1 MSKEKR
7 NAKGQGCFIE
17 NPDGTFLYRKSV
29 GVKSDGKRKVLVAR
43 ANTKAA
49 CIQIMKEK
57 ERDWENS
64 KTLKTIS
71 KKETVATLCKKH
83 LLFQIDNGELKPKSI
98 DRREDTIKN
107 QIEKYPLGKM
117 QINAITAIDIDNHF
131 SLLSESSLSNSSI
144 EKALDVLNAAYNWA
158 IARGE
163 LSINPVAQ
171 IKSTIQ
177 RRLANREVKTADDAD
192 VIVLSQ
198 EERDLFL
205 EESLKKNKW
214 NNNYKYYGGLY
225 GRFLLHS
232 GLRIGEFIGAL
243 WEDYDEENGLF
254 RVDKNMVYA
263 KNRDNNNEKKH
274 ISITG
279 STKNKKSRLI
289 KLSPEAIEDLK
300 LIKERFPGKA
310 KEHICRTRTGKNYT
324 ATEMDHLM
332 NTIFRNLGF
341 DKEISGTH
349 VFRHSFATEMH
360 NQGADIK
367 DIAAYI
373 GDLESTA
380 SNYYVASRVK
390 IRTKNDETQIIV
402 PLPTNKKVPTK
413 DEDSEH

>member
-1 MSKEKR
+1 MSKDKR

-117 QINAITAIDIDNHF
+117 QINAVTAIDIDNHF

-163 LSINPVAQ
+163 LKINPVAQ

-177 RRLANREVKTADDAD
+177 RRLANREEKRQMMQMLSFFHRKN
-192 VIVLSQ
+192 VIY
-198 EERDLFL
+198 F
-205 EESLKKNKW
+205 LKK
-214 NNNYKYYGGLY
+214 
-225 GRFLLHS
+225 
-232 GLRIGEFIGAL
+232 
-243 WEDYDEENGLF
+243 
-254 RVDKNMVYA
+254 V
-263 KNRDNNNEKKH
+263 
-274 ISITG
+274 
-279 STKNKKSRLI
+279 
-289 KLSPEAIEDLK
+289 
-300 LIKERFPGKA
+300 
-310 KEHICRTRTGKNYT
+310 
-324 ATEMDHLM
+324 
-332 NTIFRNLGF
+332 
-341 DKEISGTH
+341 
-349 VFRHSFATEMH
+349 
-360 NQGADIK
+360 
-367 DIAAYI
+367 
-373 GDLESTA
+373 
-380 SNYYVASRVK
+380 
-390 IRTKNDETQIIV
+390 
-402 PLPTNKKVPTK
+402 
-413 DEDSEH
+413 